1 MNTIEK
7 ALERLRKEQE
17 NGGRDQD
24 QGQVTAESDVS
35 PVESVAPLPPLAEE
49 SSPVFDHTSH
59 SSQQELEPQASGAD
73 VSAQGTPAES
83 AQEGGQV
90 SRRLDLDLER
100 LARSGFLTP
109 DAGRSQLAEEM
120 RHIKRPL
127 MLNASTP
134 GEEFA
139 DANLIMVTSSKP
151 SEGKTYTS
159 LNLAMSVAKERDRTV
174 LLVDAD
180 VAKPGVTRVLGV
192 NKEKGLVDYL
202 SDDSVMLSD
211 VMLKT
216 NISNMRFIPAGKR
229 HVHSTELLSSQS
241 MIELVEQLRSRYP
254 DRIVIFDSPPLLAT
268 SEAVVLTELVGQI
281 ILVVEAEKT
290 SKQEVEEAISQIGED
305 KSVGLVLNK
314 ARGSFGSDFYG
325 YYGTYGE

>member
-7 ALERLRKEQE
+7 ALERLRKEKE
-17 NGGRDQD
+17 RSA
-24 QGQVTAESDVS
+24 QVDS
-35 PVESVAPLPPLAEE
+35 ESVATDNLSEQFSSAPLPPLQNELRSDDDSRFDDYQAEIQLEE
-49 SSPVFDHTSH
+49 SERDGPDTE
-59 SSQQELEPQASGAD
+59 SSN
-73 VSAQGTPAES
+73 
-83 AQEGGQV
+83 QEGGGL
-90 SRRLDLDLER
+90 SRRLELDLDR
-100 LARSGFLTP
+100 LARAGFLTP

-134 GEEFA
+134 GEEFK

-151 SEGKTYTS
+151 SEGKTYTA
-159 LNLAMSVAKERDRTV
+159 LNLAMSVAKERDKTV

-180 VAKPGVTRVLGV
+180 VAKPGMTRVLGV
-192 NKEKGLVDYL
+192 SKEKGLVDYL
-202 SDDSVMLSD
+202 SDDSIELSD

-216 NISNMRFIPAGKR
+216 NVPNMRFIPAGKR

-241 MIELVEQLRSRYP
+241 MIDLVNQLRSRYP
-254 DRIVIFDSPPLLAT
+254 DRVVIFDSPPLLAT

-290 SKQEVEEAISQIGED
+290 SKQEVEEAISQIDED

-314 ARGSFGSDFYG
+314 ARGSLGSDFYG